1 MGGCWAGSFSRLE
14 KISEVKDGEK
24 EVPEGKLGLGSA
36 EPALHSSLFKM
47 TNIMPQ
53 LTITVFSSW
62 KIVAKSAVHN
72 RLHHA
77 DALQNS
83 WHPCSWYGTRPC
95 SVYILWY
102 VIYPAIAVHF
112 ILIFLKFFYVGHFKS
127 LYCYILFPFYVR
139 FFFFLAARH
148 VGS

>member
-14 KISEVKDGEK
+14 KVTEVKDGEK
-24 EVPEGKLGLGSA
+24 EGSEDSFGLSRSC
-36 EPALHSSLFKM
+36 SSLFKM
-47 TNIMPQ
+47 TKMKNIMPQ
-53 LTITVFSSW
+53 LIITVSSSW

-77 DALQNS
+77 GALQNS

-102 VIYPAIAVHF
+102 LIHPAIAVHI
-112 ILIFLKFFYVGHFKS
+112 ILRIFFYVDHFKS
-127 LYCYILFPFYVR
+127 LVTYCFCFMS
-139 FFFFLAARH
+139 FFIFLAVRH

>member
-1 MGGCWAGSFSRLE
+1 MGGCWAGSFNRLE

-24 EVPEGKLGLGSA
+24 EIPEGKLGLGSA

-95 SVYILWY
+95 SIYILWY
-102 VIYPAIAVHF
+102 VIYPDIFVHF
-112 ILIFLKFFYVGHFKS
+112 NFLNIFLFGPFLKYLL
-127 LYCYILFPFYVR
+127 LYIVSILCQV
-139 FFFFLAARH
+139 FFFFWLR
-148 VGS
+148 GM